1 MQCGVRNASK
11 QGRMRSISFQSRI
24 DFTYC
29 QIMTF
34 LSRLFARVDVVV
46 MVDDGKASKQ
56 NLNSAKFTFQRR
68 KLLNYDK

>member
-1 MQCGVRNASK
+1 
-11 QGRMRSISFQSRI
+11 
-24 DFTYC
+24 
-29 QIMTF
+29 MTF

-68 KLLNYDK
+68 KLLNYDKWTVRLVTSGMFVCIK